1 MSGYVRI
8 LEEPGDPVTRITDAI
23 PSTVGTTGRE
33 LRTLI
38 KTDEKGTRY
47 IVMQSRRPPMTRWHT
62 EKGLNVWD
70 MEEMILAL
78 VAGAGSTKVEV
89 SDDEAK

>member
-8 LEEPGDPVTRITDAI
+8 AEEPGDPVIRITDVI
-23 PSTVGTTGRE
+23 PVGARGRE

-38 KTDEKGTRY
+38 KTDEKGVRY
-47 IVMQSRRPPMTRWHT
+47 VVMQSRNPPMTRWYT

-89 SDDEAK
+89 SDE

>member
-8 LEEPGDPVTRITDAI
+8 AEEPGDPVTRITDAT
-23 PSTVGTTGRE
+23 PSTVGATGRE

-47 IVMQSRRPPMTRWHT
+47 VVMQSREPARPAWHT
-62 EKGLNVWD
+62 QNGLNVMD
-70 MEEMILAL
+70 MEAMILAL

-89 SDDEAK
+89 SDD

>member
-8 LEEPGDPVTRITDAI
+8 AEEPGDPVIRITDAI
-23 PSTVGTTGRE
+23 PDGTAGRE

-38 KTDEKGTRY
+38 KTDEKGVRY
-47 IVMQSRRPPMTRWHT
+47 VVMQSRNPPMTRWYT

-89 SDDEAK
+89 SDE